1 MILPA
6 IRPITFCSVR
16 TIAFTAPAGKR
27 ASEMPVTTAGGRSAA
42 AIATPAI
49 PSGIPSERAIIV
61 AKPRRT
67 AIRMNTALGSVRDRI
82 SGVRVRSMTKERA
95 NEATAAIKTS
105 ISTISPRIST
115 QRTVVFTSPTA
126 T

>member
-1 MILPA
+1 
-6 IRPITFCSVR
+6 
-16 TIAFTAPAGKR
+16 
-27 ASEMPVTTAGGRSAA
+27 
-42 AIATPAI
+42 
-49 PSGIPSERAIIV
+49 
-61 AKPRRT
+61 
-67 AIRMNTALGSVRDRI
+67 MNTALGSVRDRI